1 MNILES
7 RYLLSVTLSQLD
19 ELKRV
24 LETASV
30 NEADPDAP
38 VFELLE
44 MVRKVRTDAVLLKQ
58 RNQQRAAD
66 VLARHLPGA
75 RRPE

>member
-24 LETASV
+24 LETASA

-44 MVRKVRTDAVLLKQ
+44 MVRKVRTDAILLKQ

-66 VLARHLPGA
+66 VLARQPGA

>member
-7 RYLLSVTLSQLD
+7 RYLLSVTLGQLD

-24 LETASV
+24 LETASASEV
-30 NEADPDAP
+30 DPDAP

-44 MVRKVRTDAVLLKQ
+44 MVRKVRTDAILLKQ

-66 VLARHLPGA
+66 VLARQPGA
-75 RRPE
+75 RRSE